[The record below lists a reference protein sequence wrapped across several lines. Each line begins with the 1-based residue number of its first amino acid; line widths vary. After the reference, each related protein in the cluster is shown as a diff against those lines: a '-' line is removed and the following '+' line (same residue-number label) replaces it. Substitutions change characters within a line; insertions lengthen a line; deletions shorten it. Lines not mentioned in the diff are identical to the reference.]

1 MLLVKTY
8 VGPSSIE
15 GVGVFAAEDIKKGQA
30 IYRFDPL
37 FDKLVP
43 KSLIETGP
51 DHLAQFVKRYGYPYN
66 LDPTMFVIDL
76 DHGRYMNH
84 SNLPNT
90 DFTGVT
96 DGYAIRDIAA
106 GEEITCNYNEFEPDH
121 VMEPSYVTAFQQ
133 EAAPE
138 TVPAPVVAIR
148 VRRANGAGKRNGAHP
163 N

>member
-8 VGPSSIE
+8 VGPSAIE

-43 KSLIETGP
+43 RSLMETGP
-51 DHLAQFVKRYGYPYN
+51 ETLASFIKRYGYPYN

-84 SNLPNT
+84 SDAPNT
-90 DFTGVT
+90 NFQGVT
-96 DGYAIRDIAA
+96 DGYAIRDIKA
-106 GEEITCNYNEFEPDH
+106 GEEIVCNYNEFEPDH
-121 VMEPSYVTAFQQ
+121 EMEPSFVSTFHQD
-133 EAAPE
+133 P
-138 TVPAPVVAIR
+138 VPASAPVVVLR
-148 VRRANGAGKRNGAHP
+148 TRRANGSGKRNGAHA

>member
-8 VGPSSIE
+8 VGPSPIE
-15 GVGVFAAEDIKKGQA
+15 GVGVFAAEDIKKGQL

-51 DHLAQFVKRYGYPYN
+51 EHLAAFVKRYGYPYN

-84 SNLPNT
+84 QDLPNT

-96 DGYAIRDIAA
+96 DGFATRDIKA

-121 VMEPSYVTAFQQ
+121 QMEPSFVTAFQQ
-133 EAAPE
+133 VEAAQQ
-138 TVPAPVVAIR
+138 PAPVIALR
-148 VRRANGAGKRNGAHP
+148 ATRRAANGKRNGAHA

>member
-1 MLLVKTY
+1 MLLVKTF
-8 VGPSSIE
+8 VGPSPIE
-15 GVGVFAAEDIKKGQA
+15 GVGVFAAEDIKKGQL

-43 KSLIETGP
+43 RSLIDTGP
-51 DHLAQFVKRYGYPYN
+51 EHLASFVKRYGYPYN

-84 SNLPNT
+84 DSLPNT

-96 DGYAIRDIAA
+96 DGYAIRDIKA

-121 VMEPSYVTAFQQ
+121 EMEPSYVSAYT
-133 EAAPE
+133 EP
-138 TVPAPVVAIR
+138 PAVSPVAIH
-148 VRRANGAGKRNGAHP
+148 AAGPRKRNGANAH
-163 N
+163 